1 MAANLRALEVLRALQ
16 AEQRAA
22 TGDEQR
28 ELARWSSWGAVPE
41 IFDEHRAEWA
51 PERGRLRELLD
62 DQAYA
67 EARRTTINA
76 HYTDPAYV
84 GAIWTALGEL
94 GFDGGR
100 VLEPGA
106 GAGTFIGMAPASAD
120 MVGVELDPTT
130 AAIAGAL
137 YPHATIRTESFAAT
151 PYPAGSFDA
160 AVGNVPFADVRLH
173 DPRHNR
179 ANHSLHN
186 HCIIKSLAL
195 TRPGG
200 IVAVLT
206 SRYTLDARNPAARR
220 EMNAMADLVGAV
232 RLPSGAHMRAAGT
245 RSSPTC

>member
-130 AAIAGAL
+130 AAIAA
-137 YPHATIRTESFAAT
+137 R
-151 PYPAGSFDA
+151 
-160 AVGNVPFADVRLH
+160 AVSRRDDPDGVLRRYAVPGRLLRRGRRQRAVR
-173 DPRHNR
+173 RR
-179 ANHSLHN
+179 A
-186 HCIIKSLAL
+186 
-195 TRPGG
+195 
-200 IVAVLT
+200 
-206 SRYTLDARNPAARR
+206 AARPAPQPR
-220 EMNAMADLVGAV
+220 QPL
-232 RLPSGAHMRAAGT
+232 AA
-245 RSSPTC
+245 